1 MLLNC
6 SRYDNLSTC
15 VTAGISTNGNV
26 KTCDVTITIT
36 EKMEKPVYFFYELTN
51 FYQNHRRYIKS
62 KSIK

>member
-1 MLLNC
+1 MIWN
-6 SRYDNLSTC
+6 SYRYDNIQSC
-15 VTAGISTNGNV
+15 VSAGISTNGNV
-26 KTCDVTITIT
+26 KTCDVSITIT